1 MSKEPHRNR
10 SAITG
15 RFVND
20 AAAAR
25 WPKNTVR
32 ESVNPPTPKPPP
44 KSPPNKG
51 K

>member
-1 MSKEPHRNR
+1 MSDTPHRNR
-10 SAITG
+10 SAISG

-25 WPKNTVR
+25 WPKTTVV
-32 ESVNPPTPKPPP
+32 ETPKPAAKPASSP
-44 KSPPNKG
+44 KPKG